1 LYAIRVGKLLHDGE
15 RPITRRTSAAATEL
29 IRSAIVDGRF
39 VPGERLKEVEL
50 AQELGISR
58 TPVREAL
65 LMLQSEGLVESVPN
79 RGALVRAY
87 TPAEIEE
94 LYELRALLE
103 GFAARRAAT
112 RISAEGVRGLH
123 SSNERFTRLCAGND
137 LADLIRENQVFH
149 NTILDA
155 SGSDRLVGMV
165 RNVVEIPLV
174 YKSFYWYPREQKRIS
189 EHYHEQLARALEA
202 GDAERAELIMKEHLF
217 EARDFLKARMEESG

>member
-1 LYAIRVGKLLHDGE
+1 MYAIRVAKLLHDGQ
-15 RPITRRTSAAATEL
+15 RPIARRTSAAATEL
-29 IRSAIVDGRF
+29 IRAAIVEGCF
-39 VPGERLKEVEL
+39 APGERLKEEEL

-79 RGALVRAY
+79 RGAVVRAY

-112 RISAEGVRGLH
+112 RISEDGIRDLH
-123 SSNERFTRLCAGND
+123 ASNERFRRLHAGDD
-137 LADLIRENQVFH
+137 LADLIRENLVFH
-149 NTILDA
+149 NTILEA
-155 SGSDRLVGMV
+155 AGSDLLVGMV

-174 YKSFYWYPREQKRIS
+174 YKSFFWYPREQKRIS
-189 EHYHEQLARALEA
+189 EHYHDQLARALEA
-202 GDAERAELIMKEHLF
+202 RDSERAELIMKEHVF
-217 EARDFLKARMEESG
+217 EARDFLKSRMEDSG